1 MLKFIQKS
9 LVICSASLGIS
20 GLACANDGWEYD
32 SNGRY
37 DMFSS
42 KNHARA
48 DMLERKEAQASKAK
62 TAQYEPYRH
71 PLNGNPYGPPV
82 YIPAASY
89 HGTPSSSDT
98 IAPRQQGRI
107 NEPHKYYDSEAIMSW
122 AKRRELG
129 GQQIDMHGMI
139 NDMNQ
144 KPIENFAAALR
155 YFEQETLQ
163 SLPPEEQVEWKQ
175 FVAEARAVNEAGN
188 GGKHHW

>member
-98 IAPRQQGRI
+98 SRSIAPSKRPNTDRSATGGLPDMRPESETPYQKMQRDAM
-107 NEPHKYYDSEAIMSW
+107 NEIYGKPY
-122 AKRRELG
+122 G
-129 GQQIDMHGMI
+129 G
-139 NDMNQ
+139 
-144 KPIENFAAALR
+144 L
-155 YFEQETLQ
+155 
-163 SLPPEEQVEWKQ
+163 
-175 FVAEARAVNEAGN
+175 
-188 GGKHHW
+188 

>member
-20 GLACANDGWEYD
+20 GLACAKDGWEYD

-89 HGTPSSSDT
+89 HGTPSAQSSTPSSLKWEVHT
-98 IAPRQQGRI
+98 IRPSRDGVDHWLSDGGSQG
-107 NEPHKYYDSEAIMSW
+107 KYQVLA
-122 AKRRELG
+122 
-129 GQQIDMHGMI
+129 
-139 NDMNQ
+139 
-144 KPIENFAAALR
+144 IENGNIKYSSQIEANSAESAIEEIK
-155 YFEQETLQ
+155 EQYSYEI
-163 SLPPEEQVEWKQ
+163 SKVSS
-175 FVAEARAVNEAGN
+175 
-188 GGKHHW
+188 